1 MNTRRTDIVSDQQL
15 VAHIKKHYIYD
26 AQAGVVRNRRNGRA
40 IKGFNSN
47 SGYLYL
53 DIRVDGHRSSRRL
66 HHVVWVLNYGA
77 FPVMIDHING
87 NPKDNRI
94 ENLREC
100 NQSEN
105 DQNRVWRWKPN
116 ALTGL
121 PGVHYCKRVNYYSI
135 KIGNRYYYFRDKY
148 EAFYTLTMFGRMFS
162 A

>member
-15 VAHIKKHYIYD
+15 VAHIKERYVYD
-26 AQAGVVRNRRNGRA
+26 AQEGVVRNRRNNRA
-40 IKGFNSN
+40 VKGWDDTR
-47 SGYLYL
+47 GYLTI
-53 DIRVDGHRSSRRL
+53 DIWVDGHRRL
-66 HHVVWVLNYGA
+66 RKLHQVVWVLNHGV
-77 FPVMIDHING
+77 FPVMIDHMNG

-121 PGVHYCKRVNYYSI
+121 PGVSKAYGRFRIKVQGKRYC
-135 KIGNRYYYFRDKY
+135 FRDKF
-148 EAFYTLTMFGRMFS
+148 EAFHHLTMFGRMFR

>member
-15 VAHIKKHYIYD
+15 VAHIKERYVYD
-26 AQAGVVRNRRNGRA
+26 AQEGVVRNRKTGRA
-40 IKGFNSN
+40 IKGHYSN
-47 SGYLYL
+47 CGYLYL
-53 DIRVDGHRSSRRL
+53 NIWVGGMRSQRQL
-66 HHVVWVLNYGA
+66 HQVVWVLNYGA
-77 FPVMIDHING
+77 MPVMIDHVNG

-121 PGVHYCKRVNYYSI
+121 PGVCYCKRDNNYSI
-135 KIGNRYYYFRDKY
+135 KIGNRYNHFRDKY
-148 EAFYTLTMFGRMFS
+148 EAFHHLTMLGRMFS